1 VSHLRQFEYV
11 EARSV
16 DEALCALASF
26 EDARLVGG
34 GTVVVPTMKLRLIQ
48 PDALVSLRGVEDL
61 SAVEPDG
68 ERIRIGAMVTH
79 HRLARSDLV
88 RSRVPMLAAACGRV
102 ASPTIRRMGTLGG
115 NVCYGESASDPAP
128 VLLALGAE
136 MTVRGPTGERT
147 ISAHDFYVGY
157 YETALE
163 RGEILTSVAVPSMS
177 ANAKWRYWKW
187 SPRAHEDKP
196 LVGLA
201 VCLEMQEGSCRT
213 ARLAVGG
220 VEQTPVLLEAAAS
233 ALEGKDLTPEVV
245 REAVDAAMSAID
257 PMEDFQASAAYR
269 REMVGVWVRRVLT
282 GLAWEAA

>member
-1 VSHLRQFEYV
+1 MSHLRPFTYV

-16 DEALCALASF
+16 DEALEALSSF
-26 EDARLVGG
+26 EDPRLVAG

-48 PDALVSLRGVEDL
+48 PDALVSVRAVEEL
-61 SAVEPDG
+61 SDVEPDG

-79 HRLARSDLV
+79 HGVARSELV
-88 RSRVPMLAAACGRV
+88 RSRAPMLSAACGRV

-136 MTVRGPTGERT
+136 MTARGLAGERT
-147 ISAHDFYVGY
+147 ISARDFYVGY
-157 YETALE
+157 YETALAK
-163 RGEILTSVAVPSMS
+163 GEILTSVAVPSMPV
-177 ANAKWRYWKW
+177 NARWRYWKW

-220 VEQTPVLLEAAAS
+220 VEQVPVLLDAAAS
-233 ALEGKDLTPEVV
+233 ALEGRDLTPEVV
-245 REAVDAAMSAID
+245 REAADAAMSAVD

-269 REMVGVWVRRVLT
+269 REMVGVWIRRVLT
-282 GLAWEAA
+282 GLAREAA